1 MDESTPAAAPPPP
14 MPKTPPLAP
23 KDHAEAVAIFRS
35 EIVGALTRR
44 DLDHGELRA
53 AFRALSQERFRPP
66 GIETTRRYSVT
77 TLERWYYAYRAGG
90 LAALRPAPRSDR
102 GHARELQSEQR
113 QLIIDI
119 RKEHRSASVPLILRT
134 LAADGRLA
142 AGTISQA
149 TIRRLYVEHGLDRV
163 PMREGGGQKTRLRW
177 EAASPG
183 ALWQGDVCHGPALTI
198 DGRSRPL
205 RIHALLDDA
214 SRYIVAIEARY
225 TEREADM
232 LEILVRALR
241 RHGPP
246 DALYLDN
253 GSTYIGQILR
263 TACARLGISLLHAR
277 PYDAQARGKMERF
290 WRTLREGCLDHLGS
304 LSSLHD
310 VGVRLYA
317 FLDQHYHVAPH
328 ASLMGRSPGSVFAD
342 GKRQA
347 DDLDE
352 QKLKDALTVRE
363 RRRVRADTTVSVDGQ
378 DLELDQ
384 GYLAGRVVT
393 VGRSLLD
400 GQTWVE
406 HEGQRLP
413 LHPVDSKSNAHRKRP
428 PRRPGAPEA
437 HPVTPFDPAGA
448 LLDRATGR
456 RRDEEGER

>member
-1 MDESTPAAAPPPP
+1 MDESTPPPP

-44 DLDHGELRA
+44 ELDHGELRD
-53 AFRALSQERFRPP
+53 AFRILAQERFRPP
-66 GIETTRRYSVT
+66 GSETTRHFSLP
-77 TLERWYYAYRAGG
+77 TLERWFYVYRKGG

-102 GHARELQSEQR
+102 GHAQELSPEQREL
-113 QLIIDI
+113 LLDI

-134 LAADGRLA
+134 LVADGRLA
-142 AGTISQA
+142 KEAVSQA
-149 TIRRLYVEHGLDRV
+149 TVRRLYVEQGLDRV

-177 EAASPG
+177 EASSPG
-183 ALWQGDVCHGPALTI
+183 ALWHADVCHGPALTI
-198 DGRSRPL
+198 EDKSRPL

-214 SRYIVAIEARY
+214 SRYVVAIEARH
-225 TEREADM
+225 TERETDM
-232 LEILVRALR
+232 LEIFVKALR

-246 DALYLDN
+246 DVLYLDN
-253 GSTYIGQILR
+253 GATYIGGILR
-263 TACARLGISLLHAR
+263 TACARLSISLLHAR
-277 PYDAQARGKMERF
+277 PYDAPARGKMERF

-310 VGVRLYA
+310 VEVRLYA
-317 FLDQHYHVAPH
+317 FLDEHYHRAPH
-328 ASLMGRSPGSVFAD
+328 ASLMGRSPGAVFAA
-342 GKRQA
+342 GKRPA

-352 QKLKDALTVRE
+352 QKLRDALTVRE

-378 DLELDQ
+378 DWELDQ

-400 GQTWVE
+400 GAPWVE
-406 HEGQRLP
+406 HEGKILP
-413 LHPVDSKSNAHRKRP
+413 LHLVDPRANAHRKRP
-428 PRRPGAPEA
+428 PRRPGAPDVK
-437 HPVTPFDPAGA
+437 PVIPFDPAGA
-448 LLDRATGR
+448 LLDRAAGR